1 MLDGVELMIV
11 TLNSDNLNYIV
22 GENCESIKRNAAHDT
37 DTLTCFEVTIK
48 GVVNY
53 VSLIDYSVEEVRS
66 ESHDHLLKRI
76 RMDETV

>member
-1 MLDGVELMIV
+1 MITSIKS
-11 TLNSDNLNYIV
+11 TLCEYIV

-53 VSLIDYSVEEVRS
+53 VSLIDYAVEEVRS